1 METTVEVFTFTIKK
15 KRSRKEPFVNFADE
29 PDLFNILTKGEP
41 NLIQY
46 IDQYVT
52 GDIPAE
58 KATVRIPPNL
68 HKGSKQGRYLYGI
81 IESGHYGKELE
92 AVDKDDPKNQAKII
106 KLGKS
111 KAILKPFFFYIKIPR
126 SGDKGLLILERTGN
140 DGIYPIFYII
150 LSSFFTFHLNNL
162 KPEDTKVDYTI
173 EKGNI
178 ILKSYLEKFASS
190 TYKSLTLTSNKIATD
205 LANRYFGAFQTDQF
219 SLELKLKFKNNLGE
233 DSSKKIKEL
242 IDSGKVLFST
252 NDLNDIFE
260 NADKKVVA
268 EINEENGKPSKA
280 RTYYLSEEQQM
291 SMKPY
296 YTIEVKEND
305 KGFSDFA
312 SISSQVKN
320 FIKENEEFNLFD

>member
-1 METTVEVFTFTIKK
+1 METTIEVFTFTIKK
-15 KRSRKEPFVNFADE
+15 KRNRTEPFVNFAND

-92 AVDKDDPKNQAKII
+92 AVDKDDPKDQKKII

-126 SGDKGLLILERTGN
+126 SGDKGVLILERTGN
-140 DGIYPIFYII
+140 DGIFPIFYII
-150 LSSFFTFHLNNL
+150 LSSFFTFHMNRI
-162 KPEDTKVDYTI
+162 KPEDYKAEYII

-178 ILKSYLEKFASS
+178 MLKSYLDKFASS

-205 LANRYFGAFQTDQF
+205 LANRYFGAFETDQF
-219 SLELKLKFKNNLGE
+219 SLELKLKFKNSLGE
-233 DSSKKIKEL
+233 ESSKKIKDL
-242 IDSGKVLFST
+242 INSGRVLFTT
-252 NDLNDIFE
+252 NDLNNIFE

-268 EINEENGKPSKA
+268 EIEDEKGKPGKA

-296 YTIEVKEND
+296 YTINVEEND

-312 SISSQVKN
+312 SISSEVKK
-320 FIKENEEFNLFD
+320 FINENEEFKLFD